1 MFDLDIEDNIT
12 LTLEVSE
19 TYLKNIIADPQNV
32 KNYKMLILTLHNAL
46 ELTFKFM
53 LQSRNDF
60 MIYEMQSSGSY
71 NKVME
76 TYKNARKNRK
86 HQTVAMPSQKVLHTI
101 SFTKAYEMLAYL
113 YNEEAFDEKF
123 IFKLNRL
130 GSLRNALTHHKGR
143 IEHTDILVLY
153 QLYEECV
160 ELYNSELDH
169 ERNAFNRL
177 LHEDDSYGKMII
189 DRDLSYEFS
198 KAIKEIKMKLLDEPM
213 VKELI
218 SHLIKTLGNINP
230 DIDLN
235 EYEELYEFFYEKQ
248 PSLAENGYDLQLEKL
263 KEFSFTESEI
273 AQFQESINRKN
284 QKIKQTN
291 KNNKE
296 LALKYIYMLLEADFI
311 YSRTYYSNDIDIMGG
326 ISLSVSCK
334 HLILDKW
341 DRNSEII
348 CKEFKLS
355 HDEYMNLIHFD
366 GDHTSDGYDE
376 YEISER

>member
-86 HQTVAMPSQKVLHTI
+86 HQTEAMPSQKVLHTI

-235 EYEELYEFFYEKQ
+235 EYEELYEFFYKKQ